1 MVWFRWC
8 LFQPGVTGW
17 MTMRRVVWRLRWSMV
32 WRTRTP
38 SYTRTI
44 WSSLAQWTDR
54 QKYGW
59 SQKENAF
66 TWVFIGR
73 HEKKLFSLDLSS
85 YWLFRHWK
93 ATHQQ
98 WQHWLRIQRG
108 ELYSPPEQMLVSDKT
123 LIERL
128 KITVSHLF
136 MFSQKVSPPPFFS
149 FFFIRLTFFNL
160 ANSDS

>member
-73 HEKKLFSLDLSS
+73 HEK
-85 YWLFRHWK
+85 
-93 ATHQQ
+93 
-98 WQHWLRIQRG
+98 
-108 ELYSPPEQMLVSDKT
+108 
-123 LIERL
+123 
-128 KITVSHLF
+128 
-136 MFSQKVSPPPFFS
+136 S
-149 FFFIRLTFFNL
+149 FFLRFELLLFQTLKGHSSTVTALATDPKGRTLFTAGADACEWWNFDWTAKDHCITFIPVFSKGFPSPLFYFLFYQINFL
-160 ANSDS
+160 QFS

>member
-38 SYTRTI
+38 SYIRTI
-44 WSSLAQWTDR
+44 WSSPAQWTDR

-66 TWVFIGR
+66 TWGFIGR
-73 HEKKLFSLDLSS
+73 HDKSFFLDLSS
-85 YWLFRHWK
+85 CCFRHWK
-93 ATHQQ
+93 ATHLQ

-136 MFSQKVSPPPFFS
+136 MFSQKVSPPPFLVS
-149 FFFIRLTFFNL
+149 FL
-160 ANSDS
+160 SD